1 MIIAKDRNE
10 EIQMSKRAP
19 RNMELFK
26 KKKQNSIKIE
36 NKNEEFDKEN
46 KNEEFDKEIKTVA
59 LFITLYIF
67 VLVLICIFFSNNK
80 IVMNVLA
87 YVLSPFTMGLT
98 FFLLTTMKEKKT
110 ELEKELEKESK
121 KSHRK

>member
-1 MIIAKDRNE
+1 MQKIETRKYKCLKEHLETWNYSR
-10 EIQMSKRAP
+10 
-19 RNMELFK
+19 

-46 KNEEFDKEIKTVA
+46 KTVA

-67 VLVLICIFFSNNK
+67 ILVLICIFFSNNK

-110 ELEKELEKESK
+110 ELEKESK

>member
-26 KKKQNSIKIE
+26 KKKQNSIKI
-36 NKNEEFDKEN
+36 EN

-110 ELEKELEKESK
+110 ELEKESK

>member
-46 KNEEFDKEIKTVA
+46 KTVA

-67 VLVLICIFFSNNK
+67 ILVLICIFFSNNK

-110 ELEKELEKESK
+110 ELEKESK

>member
-46 KNEEFDKEIKTVA
+46 KNEEFDKENKTVA

-67 VLVLICIFFSNNK
+67 IFVLICIFFSNNK

-110 ELEKELEKESK
+110 ELEKESK

>member
-1 MIIAKDRNE
+1 MQKGRNE

-26 KKKQNSIKIE
+26 KKKQNLIKIE
-36 NKNEEFDKEN
+36 NKIEEFDKESN
-46 KNEEFDKEIKTVA
+46 TVA

-67 VLVLICIFFSNNK
+67 ILVIICIFFSNNK
-80 IVMNVLA
+80 IVMNLLA

-98 FFLLTTMKEKKT
+98 FFLLTTMKEKRT
-110 ELEKELEKESK
+110 ELAKDSK

>member
-1 MIIAKDRNE
+1 
-10 EIQMSKRAP
+10 MSKRAP

-46 KNEEFDKEIKTVA
+46 KTVA
-59 LFITLYIF
+59 LFITLFIF
-67 VLVLICIFFSNNK
+67 ILVLICIFFSNNK

-110 ELEKELEKESK
+110 ELEKESK

>member
-1 MIIAKDRNE
+1 MQKIETRKYKCLKEHLETWNYSR
-10 EIQMSKRAP
+10 
-19 RNMELFK
+19 

-46 KNEEFDKEIKTVA
+46 KNEEFDKENKTVA

-67 VLVLICIFFSNNK
+67 ILVLICIFFSNNK

-110 ELEKELEKESK
+110 ELEKESK

>member
-26 KKKQNSIKIE
+26 KKKQNSIKI
-36 NKNEEFDKEN
+36 EN

>member
-1 MIIAKDRNE
+1 
-10 EIQMSKRAP
+10 MSKRAH
-19 RNMELFK
+19 RNMGLFK

-36 NKNEEFDKEN
+36 NKNEEFDKEIN
-46 KNEEFDKEIKTVA
+46 TVA

-67 VLVLICIFFSNNK
+67 ILVLICIFFSNNK

-110 ELEKELEKESK
+110 ELEKESK

>member
-1 MIIAKDRNE
+1 
-10 EIQMSKRAP
+10 MSKRAP

-46 KNEEFDKEIKTVA
+46 KTVA

-67 VLVLICIFFSNNK
+67 ILVLICIFFSNNK

-110 ELEKELEKESK
+110 ELEKESK

>member
-10 EIQMSKRAP
+10 EIQMSKRAH

-36 NKNEEFDKEN
+36 NKNEEFDKEIN
-46 KNEEFDKEIKTVA
+46 TVA

-67 VLVLICIFFSNNK
+67 ILVLICIFFSNNK

-110 ELEKELEKESK
+110 ELEKESK